1 MAVTKQ
7 QRIVLVSNDK
17 ELVQATKSAF
27 AAFETT
33 ELVTIDKHVTELT
46 TEVHLAQKSVV
57 IIDMDT
63 RRLEEIESLQRL
75 MRRMEALTTVIV
87 VAQEF
92 DAAAVRIL
100 MQLRVADF
108 LVKPI
113 STADLVRS
121 CLRALKGVDETG
133 SNESQVFTFMP
144 VAGGVGNTTIAL
156 ETAFLLHN
164 SAVRGASTC
173 VVDLNFQQGVCAEYL
188 DLEPR
193 FDITEIEN
201 QPERL
206 DRRLLDVML
215 SKHASGLSVLA
226 APVQPTEMRSFNA
239 DVVIRMLDLVSA
251 YFDNVVIDM
260 PRTWFPWTEA
270 VLLGSNKLFLVTEMT
285 VPCLRHTQRLIKAI
299 DGTVGK
305 QIKPSVIVNR
315 FEKRMFES
323 GIRQADV
330 EDILGDHFVG
340 GISNNYRLVREA
352 VDRGVPLHTLDKNSN
367 VVNDLKRIILPEEM
381 PAAVAQK
388 RSLMSIGRSLL
399 KKAG

>member
-1 MAVTKQ
+1 MAATKSQ
-7 QRIVLVSNDK
+7 HIVLVSTDK
-17 ELVQATKSAF
+17 NLAQEIKTAF
-27 AAFETT
+27 SAFETT
-33 ELVTIDKHVTELT
+33 ELVTIAKPVADLGNELHGV
-46 TEVHLAQKSVV
+46 ENGVA
-57 IIDMDT
+57 IIDLDT
-63 RRLEEIESLQRL
+63 RKLDELESLQRV
-75 MRRMEALTTVIV
+75 MRRLDGGMPVIV
-87 VAQEF
+87 VGQEF
-92 DAAAVRIL
+92 DPATARVM

-121 CLRALKGVDETG
+121 CVRALKGSEAAA
-133 SNESQVFTFMP
+133 SESQVLTFMP

-215 SKHASGLSVLA
+215 SKHESGLSVLA

-270 VLLGSNKLFLVTEMT
+270 VLLGSDRLFLVTEMT

-299 DGTVGK
+299 DQAVGK
-305 QIKPSVIVNR
+305 QIKPQVIANR
-315 FEKRMFES
+315 FEKRAFEN

-330 EDILGDHFVG
+330 EEILGDHFVG

-352 VDRGVPLHTLDKNSN
+352 VDRGVPLHTIDKNAN
-367 VVNDLKRIILPEEM
+367 VINDLKRIILPGEA
-381 PAAVAQK
+381 PAAIVEK
-388 RSLMSIGRSLL
+388 RGILSYGRSLL
-399 KKAG
+399 KRAG

>member
-1 MAVTKQ
+1 MAANKSQ
-7 QRIVLVSNDK
+7 HIVLVSTDK
-17 ELVQATKSAF
+17 NLAQEIKTAF
-27 AAFETT
+27 SAFETT
-33 ELVTIDKHVTELT
+33 ELVTIQKPVAELGN
-46 TEVHLAQKSVV
+46 ELHGVEHGVA
-57 IIDMDT
+57 IIDLDT
-63 RRLEEIESLQRL
+63 RKLDELESLQRV
-75 MRRMEALTTVIV
+75 MRRLEGGMPVIV
-87 VAQEF
+87 VGQEF
-92 DAAAVRIL
+92 DPATARVM
-100 MQLRVADF
+100 MQLRVSDF

-121 CLRALKGVDETG
+121 CVRALKGSEAAA
-133 SNESQVFTFMP
+133 SESQVLTFMP

-215 SKHASGLSVLA
+215 SKHESGLSVLA

-270 VLLGSNKLFLVTEMT
+270 VLLGSDRLFLVTEMT

-299 DGTVGK
+299 EQSVGK
-305 QIKPSVIVNR
+305 QIKPQVIANR
-315 FEKRMFES
+315 FEKRAFEN

-330 EDILGDHFVG
+330 EEILGDHFVG

-352 VDRGVPLHTLDKNSN
+352 VDRGVPLHSIDKNSN
-367 VVNDLKRIILPEEM
+367 VVNDLKRIILPGEA
-381 PAAVAQK
+381 PAAIVQK
-388 RSLMSIGRSLL
+388 RGILSYGRSLL
-399 KKAG
+399 KRAG